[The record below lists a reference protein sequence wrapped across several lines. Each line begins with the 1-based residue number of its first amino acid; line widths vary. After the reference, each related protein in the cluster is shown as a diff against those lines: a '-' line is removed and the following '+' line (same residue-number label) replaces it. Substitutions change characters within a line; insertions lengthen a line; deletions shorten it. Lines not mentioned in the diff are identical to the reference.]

1 MKVVHERTRLVE
13 LLRSCSTR
21 GSYSEITEY
30 LASMGPSAIDVE
42 LSSLCYGSHDL
53 DEGLPL
59 LHLASNWLLQ
69 ACKSHESF
77 EAVNAYLHRFL
88 HVHGNVIAAIE
99 KEEHSE
105 EMDDSNQTDLKL
117 VEFKETISKLRDEQ
131 RAASN
136 RLQGKM
142 QHTICLLRHLSRM
155 V

>member
-1 MKVVHERTRLVE
+1 LQ
-13 LLRSCSTR
+13 SCSIR
-21 GSYSEITEY
+21 RSYSEITEY
-30 LASMGPSAIDVE
+30 LAAMGPSAIDVE

-59 LHLASNWLLQ
+59 LHLASSWLLE
-69 ACKSHESF
+69 ACKSHQSF

-99 KEEHSE
+99 QNDGSE
-105 EMDDSNQTDLKL
+105 EMEFTPQTDLKL
-117 VEFKETISKLRDEQ
+117 SEFKETISQLREEQ
-131 RAASN
+131 RSASN

-142 QHTICLLRHLSRM
+142 QHVSCLLRHLSRM